1 MRLRARLDRV
11 VKQMGAGRAQPRTV
25 VLVEASP
32 ERPPNRSERT
42 NTAGL
47 PVVEIVFDPAGSV
60 DLPTVLYK
68 LVRGA
73 DPVDWV

>member
-11 VKQMGAGRAQPRTV
+11 VQQMGANSAQPLTV

-32 ERPPNRSERT
+32 ERPPGRCERT

-47 PVVEIVFDPAGSV
+47 PVVEIVFDPDGRV
-60 DLPTVLYK
+60 DLPPPPYK

-73 DPVDWV
+73 DPVDRV